1 MSKSAKLR
9 WEGLTAAELAERW
22 SREVVELREVVDS
35 TNDVAKKLAEGGVPD
50 GSVVLAGR
58 QKKGRGRAGRSWFS
72 PRDRGVYLSMV
83 FHPRDLSHPAP
94 LSIQAGLG
102 IAENLERL
110 FPGFR
115 PMLKWPNDLIAGDRK
130 FGGILAEAAWSDA
143 APRYLVVGVGVN
155 VRPIRK
161 DAPDDVRARGTA
173 IDSQLG
179 ATTPLVAVA
188 DAVVRGLDEALGHPE
203 PVLTPSVLDRVDR
216 HDWLRDRRATVA
228 LPGDAEPIS
237 GVCVGI
243 APDGALLF
251 RPDRG
256 ALRRIPSGTVTAE

>member
-1 MSKSAKLR
+1 MSKSEKLR
-9 WEGLTAAELAERW
+9 WDGHTAAGLAERW
-22 SREVVELREVVDS
+22 SREVVEIREVVDS
-35 TNDVAKKLAEGGVPD
+35 TNDVAKELAESGAPD
-50 GSVVLAGR
+50 GAVVVAGR
-58 QKKGRGRAGRSWFS
+58 QKKGRGRAGRSWYS

-83 FHPRDLSHPAP
+83 FHPRDLTHPAP
-94 LSIQAGLG
+94 LSILAGLG
-102 IAENLERL
+102 IVEALERVL
-110 FPGFR
+110 PGLR

-143 APRYLVVGVGVN
+143 APRYLVVGAGLN

-161 DAPDDVRARGTA
+161 DAPEDVRERGTS
-173 IDSQLG
+173 IDAELD
-179 ATTPLVAVA
+179 ATTPLVVVA
-188 DAVVRGLDEALGHPE
+188 DAVVRGLDEALAHPG
-203 PVLTPSVLDRVDR
+203 PVLGPSVLERVDR
-216 HDWLRDRRATVA
+216 HDWLRDRRARVQVA
-228 LPGDAEPIS
+228 GDAGPVA